1 MKRLEAHKFTESFR
15 EYWGNK
21 DRSLGI
27 EEYEFCLNEWQSAHN
42 GKMMRHYVIAIILF
56 SLGLWAL
63 YEHAIVGAVLLLAFA
78 ANSNRQSSTHMLLSE
93 VMDTQRLLAMQIN
106 GQRRELI
113 EIREILVK
121 ATGG

>member
-1 MKRLEAHKFTESFR
+1 MKRLEAHKFTESFL

-27 EEYEFCLNEWQSAHN
+27 EEYEFCLNEWQRAHN
-42 GKMMRHYVIAIILF
+42 GKMIKNYVITIILF
-56 SLGLWAL
+56 CLGLWAV
-63 YEHAIVGAVLLLAFA
+63 YEHAIVGAVLLLALA
-78 ANSNRQSSTHMLLSE
+78 ANANQKSSAHILLSE

-121 ATGG
+121 ATSG